1 MSVGGGIAQSK
12 RLRPL
17 RLESPMRIALV
28 EPDASQAE
36 IILRLLIAGG
46 HACQSFP
53 DSTSFLETLEEDSF
67 DLVLAAWWCGDA
79 GADDLIPHA
88 RRALPGLPAIVLMVS
103 PHESEI
109 VSALHA
115 GADDCIAK
123 PVRGP
128 ETLARIDALL
138 RRAGVRRPRN
148 RARQGFGDYLF
159 DSARYEVSF
168 RGQTA
173 TLTPKEFRFALLL
186 FTNASRPVS
195 RARILETVWNL
206 NRDVRSRTLD
216 THASRL
222 RSKLQLGP
230 EHGWRLTTLYGFG
243 YQLERLQAATTPIP
257 AQEYPASADGHVRSE
272 EKL

>member
-1 MSVGGGIAQSK
+1 
-12 RLRPL
+12 
-17 RLESPMRIALV
+17 MRIALV
-28 EPDASQAE
+28 EPDANQAE

-46 HACQSFP
+46 HACQSF
-53 DSTSFLETLEEDSF
+53 SRGSSFLEALEDDSF
-67 DLVLAAWWCGDA
+67 DLMLAAWWCGDA
-79 GADDLIPHA
+79 GADDLIPRA

-109 VSALHA
+109 VSALHG

-128 ETLARIDALL
+128 EMLARIDALL
-138 RRAGVRRPRN
+138 RRAGVRRPHN
-148 RARQGFGDYLF
+148 RARQSLGDYLF
-159 DSARYEVSF
+159 DSARHEVSF
-168 RGQTA
+168 RGQTV

-230 EHGWRLTTLYGFG
+230 EYGWRLTTLYGFG
-243 YQLERLQAATTPIP
+243 YQLERLPAGTTAMSTP
-257 AQEYPASADGHVRSE
+257 EYPDSADANVGSA

>member
-1 MSVGGGIAQSK
+1 MAQGK
-12 RLRPL
+12 RARPAAAT
-17 RLESPMRIALV
+17 RPRMRIALV
-28 EPDASQAE
+28 EPDTRQAE
-36 IILRLLIAGG
+36 AIVRLLIAGG
-46 HACQSFP
+46 HACRHFP
-53 DSTSFLETLEEDSF
+53 IGAELFEILEEETF
-67 DLVLAAWWCGDA
+67 DLLIAAWWCGDT
-79 GADDLIPHA
+79 GADDLIPSA
-88 RRALPGLPAIVLMVS
+88 RKMLPGLPAIVLMVA

-109 VSALHA
+109 VTTLQA
-115 GADDCIAK
+115 GADDCISK

-128 ETLARIDALL
+128 EMLARIDALL

-148 RARQGFGDYLF
+148 RARHGFGDYLF
-159 DSARYEVSF
+159 DSGRYEVSF
-168 RGQTA
+168 RGQTV
-173 TLTPKEFRFALLL
+173 TLTPKEYRFALLL

-230 EHGWRLTTLYGFG
+230 EHGWCLTTLYGFG
-243 YQLERLQAATTPIP
+243 YQLERLPISP
-257 AQEYPASADGHVRSE
+257 TRIRDSVDENVGSE

>member
-1 MSVGGGIAQSK
+1 
-12 RLRPL
+12 
-17 RLESPMRIALV
+17 MRIALV
-28 EPDASQAE
+28 EPDARQAE
-36 IILRLLIAGG
+36 IVVRLLIAGG
-46 HACQSFP
+46 HACQHFP
-53 DSTSFLETLEEDSF
+53 HAAPLVESLEDETF
-67 DLVLAAWWCGDA
+67 DLLIAAWWCGDT
-79 GADDLIPHA
+79 GADEVIPHA
-88 RRALPGLPAIVLMVS
+88 RKLLPGLPIIVLMAT

-109 VSALHA
+109 VASLHA

-128 ETLARIDALL
+128 EMLARIDALL

-148 RARQGFGDYLF
+148 RARHGFGDYLF
-159 DSARYEVSF
+159 DSGRYEVSF

-173 TLTPKEFRFALLL
+173 TLTPKEYRFALLL

-243 YQLERLQAATTPIP
+243 YQLERLPITPI
-257 AQEYPASADGHVRSE
+257 EESESVGENVGSE

>member
-1 MSVGGGIAQSK
+1 
-12 RLRPL
+12 
-17 RLESPMRIALV
+17 MRIALV
-28 EPDASQAE
+28 EPDANQAE

-46 HACQSFP
+46 HACQSFT
-53 DSTSFLETLEEDSF
+53 DGTSFLTALEEDAF
-67 DLVLAAWWCGDA
+67 DLMLAAWWCGDA
-79 GADDLIPHA
+79 GADDLIPRA
-88 RRALPGLPAIVLMVS
+88 RHALPGLPAIVLMVS

-109 VSALHA
+109 VSALHG

-159 DSARYEVSF
+159 DSGRYEVSF

-230 EHGWRLTTLYGFG
+230 EYGWRLTTLYGFG
-243 YQLERLQAATTPIP
+243 YQLERLPVAAAAMSTP
-257 AQEYPASADGHVRSE
+257 EYPDSADANVGSA

>member
-1 MSVGGGIAQSK
+1 MAQGK
-12 RLRPL
+12 RIRATPAALSR
-17 RLESPMRIALV
+17 MRIALV
-28 EPDASQAE
+28 EPDACQAE
-36 IILRLLIAGG
+36 TLVRLLIAGG
-46 HACQSFP
+46 HACQHFP
-53 DSTSFLETLEEDSF
+53 LGAQLFETLEDETF
-67 DLVLAAWWCGDA
+67 DLLIAAWWCGDA
-79 GADDLIPHA
+79 GADDLIPQA
-88 RRALPGLPAIVLMVS
+88 RKLLPGLPAIALMLA

-109 VSALHA
+109 VASLQA

-128 ETLARIDALL
+128 EMLARIDALL

-148 RARQGFGDYLF
+148 RARHGFGDYLF
-159 DSARYEVSF
+159 DSGRYEVSF
-168 RGQTA
+168 RGQTV
-173 TLTPKEFRFALLL
+173 TLTPKEYRFALLL

-243 YQLERLQAATTPIP
+243 YQLERLPISP
-257 AQEYPASADGHVRSE
+257 TEMSDSVDANVGSE

>member
-1 MSVGGGIAQSK
+1 
-12 RLRPL
+12 
-17 RLESPMRIALV
+17 MRIALV
-28 EPDASQAE
+28 EPDARQAE
-36 IILRLLIAGG
+36 IIERLLIAGG
-46 HACQSFP
+46 HACRYFP
-53 DSTSFLETLEEDSF
+53 HGAPLVEALEEDAF
-67 DLVLAAWWCGDA
+67 DLLMAAYWCGDL
-79 GADDLIPHA
+79 GGDELIPRA
-88 RRALPGLPAIVLMVS
+88 RRLLPGLPAIVLMAS

-109 VSALHA
+109 VASLQA

-128 ETLARIDALL
+128 EMLARIDALL

-148 RARQGFGDYLF
+148 RAHYGFGDYQF
-159 DSARYEVSF
+159 DSARYAVNF
-168 RGQTA
+168 RGHSVM
-173 TLTPKEFRFALLL
+173 LTPKEFRFALLL

-230 EHGWRLTTLYGFG
+230 EHGWRLTTLYGYG
-243 YQLERLQAATTPIP
+243 YQLERLPINTGDD
-257 AQEYPASADGHVRSE
+257 ADIADANVRSA

>member
-1 MSVGGGIAQSK
+1 
-12 RLRPL
+12 
-17 RLESPMRIALV
+17 MRIALV

-46 HACQSFP
+46 HACQRFP
-53 DSTSFLETLEEDSF
+53 DCASLLCALENDAF
-67 DLVLAAWWCGDA
+67 DLMLAAWWCGDA
-79 GADDLIPHA
+79 GADDLMPRA
-88 RRALPGLPAIVLMVS
+88 RHTLPGLPVIVLMAS

-128 ETLARIDALL
+128 EMLARIDALL
-138 RRAGVRRPRN
+138 RRAGVRRPHN
-148 RARQGFGDYLF
+148 RAHHGFGAYLF
-159 DSARYEVSF
+159 DSGNYAVSF
-168 RGQTA
+168 RGQTV

-222 RSKLQLGP
+222 RSKLQIAP

-243 YQLERLQAATTPIP
+243 YQLERLPVAKAAMSS
-257 AQEYPASADGHVRSE
+257 AEYPDSAGGHVGSE

>member
-1 MSVGGGIAQSK
+1 
-12 RLRPL
+12 
-17 RLESPMRIALV
+17 MRIALV
-28 EPDASQAE
+28 EPDARHAE
-36 IILRLLIAGG
+36 LVERLLIAGG
-46 HACQSFP
+46 HACRHFAHAAP
-53 DSTSFLETLEEDSF
+53 LMAALEDDTF
-67 DLVLAAWWCGDA
+67 DLLIAAHWCGDQR
-79 GADDLIPHA
+79 GDDLIPHA
-88 RRALPGLPAIVLMVS
+88 RRLLPGLPAIVLMAS

-109 VSALHA
+109 VGSLQA
-115 GADDCIAK
+115 GADDCISK

-128 ETLARIDALL
+128 EMLARIDALL

-148 RARQGFGDYLF
+148 RARHGFGDYLF
-159 DSARYEVSF
+159 DSARYQVSF
-168 RGQTA
+168 RGQTV

-243 YQLERLQAATTPIP
+243 YQLERLPISP
-257 AQEYPASADGHVRSE
+257 AE
-272 EKL
+272 